1 SGSPS
6 ASKSPEPAT
15 SDVFGIS
22 SVGNGDLLANNFTDT
37 VPAAEDIVAAAFEAQ
52 PTSAPAAPAPAAS
65 VSNPASSA
73 QASPAVAQ
81 DSGFLQEWQVKQK
94 DAVEE
99 RDRVSNERHEA
110 IVKEARESIDKFY
123 DEYNEKK
130 DRAIQENRATQEIE
144 IQAANSGNLW
154 ERAMK
159 QIDLA
164 TKAAQDTQ
172 KSSGSPFGSTAQ
184 VSRQASQS
192 AAPAA
197 TRDTV
202 RMRELLQD
210 LKRDK
215 EAPG

>member
-1 SGSPS
+1 MSDEFDPMADFLARERAALGEDADLFQSGSPS
-6 ASKSPEPAT
+6 ASKSPEAAT
-15 SDVFGIS
+15 SDQLSVTLCLLQKIS
-22 SVGNGDLLANNFTDT
+22 SPLLSK
-37 VPAAEDIVAAAFEAQ
+37 PS
-52 PTSAPAAPAPAAS
+52 PPSAPAAPAPAAS

-94 DAVEE
+94 EAVEE

-164 TKAAQDTQ
+164 TKATQDTQ
-172 KSSGSPFGSTAQ
+172 KSS
-184 VSRQASQS
+184 
-192 AAPAA
+192 
-197 TRDTV
+197 DTV

-215 EAPG
+215 EAPGVKSKKVEASA